1 MTDAFFLS
9 LAPLMFPRC
18 LFSYAA
24 LFGFLALAASP
35 AIAEPYDQTLT
46 LQGITFRVQCENEGS
61 LNTLVL
67 TPKGLEQSNE
77 VMKREIDGTVTGAEV
92 ADLNADGSPE
102 IYIYVT
108 SAGSGAYGTVI
119 GYAANRKKSLS
130 QVSFPEIDPKSKEAK
145 GYQGH
150 DEFAVVETVLAR
162 RFPIYLKG
170 DSNAE
175 PTGGTR
181 QIQYRLKAGEAG
193 WLLEVEK
200 VIEF

>member
-1 MTDAFFLS
+1 M
-9 LAPLMFPRC
+9 
-18 LFSYAA
+18 
-24 LFGFLALAASP
+24 ASW
-35 AIAEPYDQTLT
+35 
-46 LQGITFRVQCENEGS
+46 
-61 LNTLVL
+61 
-67 TPKGLEQSNE
+67 
-77 VMKREIDGTVTGAEV
+77 
-92 ADLNADGSPE
+92 
-102 IYIYVT
+102 
-108 SAGSGAYGTVI
+108 
-119 GYAANRKKSLS
+119 KKSLS
-130 QVSFPEIDPKSKEAK
+130 QVSFPEIDPESKEAK